1 MSDPARSLVRW
12 SGVSLILGGACLAAF
27 LLLHPYGMVA
37 GAHTARTLNWL
48 PAHSLHFVG
57 ALLTLF
63 GLVGFYIRHMG
74 ALGRLGFGAFLV
86 AFAGT
91 AMFVGTGMITALMWP
106 VIAEYSP
113 DFVAADG
120 PMFTQPL
127 TRLAID
133 GTYTVLV
140 IGYLLLGLS
149 ILRARMAPWQQAA
162 LLMVGIVTFSA
173 PVTPVGPVPWIVRVI
188 GAVVFGSALAWLG
201 WSLRADPGEP
211 ATG

>member
-1 MSDPARSLVRW
+1 M
-12 SGVSLILGGACLAAF
+12 ILGGASLAAF

-37 GAHTARTLNWL
+37 GAHSARTLTWL

-63 GLVGFYIRHMG
+63 GLAGFYIRYLG
-74 ALGRLGFGAFLV
+74 ALGRLGFAAFGV

-91 AMFVGTGMITALMWP
+91 AMFVGTGMITALLWP

-127 TRLAID
+127 TRIAID

-140 IGYLLLGLS
+140 IGYLLLGLA
-149 ILRARMAPWQQAA
+149 ILRAGVAPWPAAA
-162 LLMVGIVTFSA
+162 LLMAGIVLFSA
-173 PVTPVGPVPWIVRVI
+173 PVAPVGPVPWIVRVI

-201 WSLRADPGEP
+201 WRLRADPGGAEN
-211 ATG
+211 G